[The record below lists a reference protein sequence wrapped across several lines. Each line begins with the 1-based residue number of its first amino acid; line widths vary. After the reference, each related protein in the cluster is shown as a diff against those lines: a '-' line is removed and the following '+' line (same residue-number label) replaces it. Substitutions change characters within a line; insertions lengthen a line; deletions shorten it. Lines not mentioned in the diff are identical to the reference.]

1 MVATAIVDALE
12 DPETPLRVPVGND
25 AVMVLGA
32 RGSMD
37 DVAFEAVMR
46 GTLNLTW

>member
-1 MVATAIVDALE
+1 
-12 DPETPLRVPVGND
+12 
-25 AVMVLGA
+25 MVLGA